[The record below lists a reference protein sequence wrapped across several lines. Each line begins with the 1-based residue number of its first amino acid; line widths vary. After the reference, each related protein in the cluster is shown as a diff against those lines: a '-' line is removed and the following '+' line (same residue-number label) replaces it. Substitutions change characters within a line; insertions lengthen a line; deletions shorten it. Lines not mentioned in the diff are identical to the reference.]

1 MPGRLNPGGIMNQ
14 KNAVS
19 RRKFVG
25 GLAAAVGYVSTG
37 PNLDVFAQQA
47 RAGRGQRAA
56 GPINMA
62 QAEADYDAM
71 AKLANNENNFGL
83 PDSVLKAMTEHIKYA
98 GRYGY
103 PNAGLPQAI
112 AEFDGVKPENVMLTH
127 GSGEVLTLM
136 GTAFLSGGKKVIGV
150 DPTYGTVYQH
160 ASNVKAE
167 AIRLP
172 LNKDYTQ
179 PIDQMIEAANRFKNE
194 VGFVYLCNPNNPTG
208 VIISKQDVKKLV
220 DNIPAGMPVL
230 IDEAYHH
237 YVDDP
242 NYATSM
248 PFVNEGKPVVIG
260 RTFSKIAGMAAMRVG
275 YAVSQ
280 PEMLQKMRIYQAG
293 VVNVLAQHGAVA
305 CLKDKAAMA
314 EVKAKTIAN
323 REKTAK
329 ELRALGYEVIPSQ
342 SNFFMVGL
350 KREVQPVIQAFREE
364 GVLVGRPFPPMTQ
377 HLRVSVGTAE
387 EMDRFLVAFKKIMSR
402 PATTTASG
410 QGE

>member
-1 MPGRLNPGGIMNQ
+1 MKE

-25 GLAAAVGYVSTG
+25 GMAAAIGYASTG
-37 PNLDVFAQQA
+37 PNLDLLAQG
-47 RAGRGQRAA
+47 RNAGQGRRAA
-56 GPINMA
+56 GPAVSPA

-71 AKLANNENNFGL
+71 AKLANNENNWGI
-83 PDSVLKAMTEHIKYA
+83 PPSVQKAMTDHFKYA

-103 PNAGLPQAI
+103 PGTGLPQAI

-167 AIRLP
+167 AIRIP
-172 LNKDYTQ
+172 LTKDYRQ
-179 PIDQMIEAANRFKNE
+179 PIDQIIEAANKYKNE
-194 VGFVYLCNPNNPTG
+194 VGFVYLCTPNNPTG
-208 VIISKQDVKKLV
+208 MIITKQEIKQLLDG
-220 DNIPAGMPVL
+220 IPAGMPVL

-242 NYATSM
+242 NYASSM
-248 PFVNEGKPVVIG
+248 SYVNEGKPVVIG

-280 PEMLQKMRIYQAG
+280 PELLQKMRIYQAG
-293 VVNVLAQHGAVA
+293 VVNVLAQYGAVA
-305 CLKDKAAMA
+305 VLNDKASMA
-314 EVKAKTIAN
+314 DVKAKTIAN

-329 ELRALGYEVIPSQ
+329 DLRALGYEVLPSQ
-342 SNFFMVGL
+342 ANFFMVGL
-350 KREVQPVIQAFREE
+350 RREVQPVIQAFREE

-387 EMDRFLVAFKKIMSR
+387 EMDRFLVAFKKIMAR